1 MPRRVAMAPSWIIPS
16 LHAALT
22 TPSHVLPDM
31 AHLVNPYWSRF
42 APMDAT
48 MSKILG
54 LFTLAIMIIS
64 CCGNGVVVYIFGGTK
79 SLRTPANLL
88 VLNLAFSDFC
98 MMASQS
104 PVMLVN
110 FYYET
115 WVLGPLWCDIY
126 AVCGSMFGC
135 VSIWSMCMIAFD
147 RYNVIVKGINGTPMT
162 IKLSI
167 MKILFI
173 WLMATFWTIMPL
185 IGWSSYV
192 PEGNLT
198 ACSIDYMTRQ
208 WNPRSY
214 LITYSIFVYYVPLFL
229 ICYSYWFIIA
239 AVAAHEKAMREQAK
253 KMNVKSLRSSE
264 DCDKSAEGKL
274 AKVALTT
281 ISLWFMAWT
290 PYLVICYFGLFK
302 IEGLTPLTTIWGA
315 TFAKT
320 SAVYNPIVYGISAPS
335 VFAAI
340 LMSLSPMRP
349 LGIQKPHQRRNQKPK
364 YVYIKNSKMFCKCLQ
379 KATNVKKKK
388 KK

>member
-1 MPRRVAMAPSWIIPS
+1 
-16 LHAALT
+16 
-22 TPSHVLPDM
+22 M

-42 APMDAT
+42 APMDPT

-54 LFTLAIMIIS
+54 LFTLAILIIS

-115 WVLGPLWCDIY
+115 WILGPLWCDIY

-162 IKLSI
+162 IKLAI

-239 AVAAHEKAMREQAK
+239 VSWSQISYFFSLYLILSVSLKGRCSPREGHARASQKNECKVVAQLRRLRQKCWGKAGQ
-253 KMNVKSLRSSE
+253 
-264 DCDKSAEGKL
+264 G
-274 AKVALTT
+274 
-281 ISLWFMAWT
+281 
-290 PYLVICYFGLFK
+290 
-302 IEGLTPLTTIWGA
+302 
-315 TFAKT
+315 
-320 SAVYNPIVYGISAPS
+320 
-335 VFAAI
+335 
-340 LMSLSPMRP
+340 
-349 LGIQKPHQRRNQKPK
+349 
-364 YVYIKNSKMFCKCLQ
+364 
-379 KATNVKKKK
+379 
-388 KK
+388 

>member
-1 MPRRVAMAPSWIIPS
+1 MVASLLPETFAIAKSGSALGPRFEAQSSGNGSV
-16 LHAALT
+16 LDN
-22 TPSHVLPDM
+22 VLPDM

-42 APMDAT
+42 APMDPT
-48 MSKILG
+48 MSNILG
-54 LFTLAIMIIS
+54 LFTLCILIIS

-104 PVMLVN
+104 PIMLVN
-110 FYYET
+110 FYYQT
-115 WVLGPLWCDIY
+115 WILGPLWCDIY

-239 AVAAHEKAMREQAK
+239 TVAAHEKAMREQAK

-320 SAVYNPIVYGISAPS
+320 SAVYNPIVYGIS
-335 VFAAI
+335 
-340 LMSLSPMRP
+340 
-349 LGIQKPHQRRNQKPK
+349 HPK
-364 YVYIKNSKMFCKCLQ
+364 YRLVLKEKCPICVCGNTDEPKPDAPPSDTETTSEAESK
-379 KATNVKKKK
+379 A
-388 KK
+388 